1 MGGEGAYDGH
11 FPSLTHNST
20 VGSEQANNLI
30 MVMLHGVQRQGETL
44 QTWMPGFA
52 DSLDDRQLAELG
64 NYVLQQFGNPAVRI
78 TPEQV
83 ALQRAGGEKPLLITS
98 LPYVFW
104 GGVLLVLIVIG
115 AWVKRRVK
123 H

>member
-1 MGGEGAYDGH
+1 
-11 FPSLTHNST
+11 
-20 VGSEQANNLI
+20 
-30 MVMLHGVQRQGETL
+30 
-44 QTWMPGFA
+44 
-52 DSLDDRQLAELG
+52 G

-83 ALQRAGGEKPLLITS
+83 AQLRAGGEKPWLIAS

-104 GGVLLVLIVIG
+104 GGVLLGLIVIG

-123 H
+123 R

>member
-1 MGGEGAYDGH
+1 
-11 FPSLTHNST
+11 
-20 VGSEQANNLI
+20 
-30 MVMLHGVQRQGETL
+30 
-44 QTWMPGFA
+44 
-52 DSLDDRQLAELG
+52 
-64 NYVLQQFGNPAVRI
+64 
-78 TPEQV
+78 
-83 ALQRAGGEKPLLITS
+83 